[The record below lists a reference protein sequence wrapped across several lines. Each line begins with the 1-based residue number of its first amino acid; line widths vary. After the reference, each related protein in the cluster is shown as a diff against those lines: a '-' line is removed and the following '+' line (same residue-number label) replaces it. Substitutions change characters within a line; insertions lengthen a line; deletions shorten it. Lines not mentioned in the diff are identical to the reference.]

1 MTRTIAVI
9 QARLGS
15 QRFPE
20 KMLAE
25 LGGHSL
31 LEWVVRRVQ
40 RSELLDRVVVATTQ
54 EPLDDR
60 LVAKC
65 KQLGVEVRRGST
77 NDVLG
82 RFVSAIE
89 GDTVDAVVRVCADNP
104 FIDPG
109 CIDQVVREFHGAGV
123 EYAFNHRPYGDCNY
137 ADGFGA
143 EVISAELLR
152 RLATMNLTPQQREH
166 VTLAIVDESVQVKS
180 LACTAPPQLAYPH
193 LRFDV
198 DTSQDLMSLQRLVS
212 EHEVTFNSSAETVI
226 TARSRTMR
234 VTGLQ
239 SE

>member
-40 RSELLDRVVVATTQ
+40 RSKLLDRVVVATTQ

-82 RFVSAIE
+82 RFMSAIE
-89 GDTVDAVVRVCADNP
+89 GDTADAVVRVCADNP
-104 FIDPG
+104 FVDPG
-109 CIDQVVREFHGAGV
+109 CIDQVVREFHSAGV
-123 EYAFNHRPYGDCNY
+123 EYAFNHRPYDNCNY

-143 EVISAELLR
+143 EVISAGLLR

-166 VTLAIVDESVQVKS
+166 VTLAIVDESVPAKS

-198 DTSQDLMSLQRLVS
+198 DERADLVRLCQLVDRYQLTMKSGAMSIIEASTRQS
-212 EHEVTFNSSAETVI
+212 NS
-226 TARSRTMR
+226 R
-234 VTGLQ
+234 
-239 SE
+239 

>member
-65 KQLGVEVRRGST
+65 KQLEVEVRRGST

-82 RFVSAIE
+82 RFVSVIE
-89 GDTVDAVVRVCADNP
+89 GDTADAVVRVCADNP

-143 EVISAELLR
+143 EVISAGLLR

-166 VTLAIVDESVQVKS
+166 VTLAIVDESVAVKS
-180 LACTAPPQLAYPH
+180 LACIAPPQLAYPH

-198 DTSQDLMSLQRLVS
+198 DEVQDLDLLRELLVKGEIDLSS
-212 EHEVTFNSSAETVI
+212 EAHTIVAK
-226 TARSRTMR
+226 ALR
-234 VTGLQ
+234 
-239 SE
+239 

>member
-89 GDTVDAVVRVCADNP
+89 GDTADAVVRVCADNP
-104 FIDPG
+104 FVDPG

-166 VTLAIVDESVQVKS
+166 VTLAIVDESVAVKS
-180 LACTAPPQLAYPH
+180 LACTAPLQLAYPH

-198 DTSQDLMSLQRLVS
+198 DEEADLHRLSELVRSKGIRFDSQAGEIVDK
-212 EHEVTFNSSAETVI
+212 F
-226 TARSRTMR
+226 
-234 VTGLQ
+234 TGRA
-239 SE
+239 S

>member
-20 KMLAE
+20 KMFAE

-40 RSELLDRVVVATTQ
+40 RSKLLDRVVVATTQ

-89 GDTVDAVVRVCADNP
+89 GDTADAVVRICADNP

-109 CIDQVVREFHGAGV
+109 CIDQVVREFHSAGV

-143 EVISAELLR
+143 EVMSAGLLR

-166 VTLAIVDESVQVKS
+166 VTLAIVDESVAVKS

-198 DTSQDLMSLQRLVS
+198 DEVQDLDLLRELLVKGEIDLSS
-212 EHEVTFNSSAETVI
+212 EAHTIVAK
-226 TARSRTMR
+226 ALR
-234 VTGLQ
+234 
-239 SE
+239 

>member
-1 MTRTIAVI
+1 MTRTIGVI

-31 LEWVVRRVQ
+31 LKWVVRRVQ

-60 LVAKC
+60 LVAEC
-65 KQLGVEVRRGST
+65 KQLEVEVRRGST

-89 GDTVDAVVRVCADNP
+89 GDTADAVVRVCADNP

-198 DTSQDLMSLQRLVS
+198 DEVQDLDLLRELLVKG
-212 EHEVTFNSSAETVI
+212 EIDLSAEAHTIV
-226 TARSRTMR
+226 AKALR
-234 VTGLQ
+234 
-239 SE
+239 

>member
-1 MTRTIAVI
+1 MTRTVAVI

-40 RSELLDRVVVATTQ
+40 RSKLLDRVVVATTQ
-54 EPLDDR
+54 ELLDDR

-89 GDTVDAVVRVCADNP
+89 GDTADAVVRVCADNP
-104 FIDPG
+104 FVDPG

-166 VTLAIVDESVQVKS
+166 VTLAIVDESVAVKS

-198 DTSQDLMSLQRLVS
+198 DESSDLVMLNQLARDNAIALSTTA
-212 EHEVTFNSSAETVI
+212 ETIVTFMLRA
-226 TARSRTMR
+226 
-234 VTGLQ
+234 TGQ
-239 SE
+239 